1 MRKGV
6 LPAMLAVIVA
16 VGLSACAPSLGNGK
30 IRIEP
35 IRVPG
40 GSSHFSGTN
49 VFVESVADSR
59 KVRAVGEIDE
69 RFLQAQS
76 DVRGTVQYALERAF
90 VEAGA
95 RMTMVDSA
103 MIRGDIEQWYMQVRP
118 EFPLTRANAIA
129 RIGLQVVDMDG
140 KIIFTGH
147 YEGMRSLKHLMPE
160 KRHTETT
167 LQNAMAHAIHAA
179 LADPGLIEA
188 VHAAGSSAKVGRG
201 LNSVR
206 ARNEW

>member
-6 LPAMLAVIVA
+6 LHALVA
-16 VGLSACAPSLGNGK
+16 VVISLVLSACAPSLGNGK

-40 GSSHFSGTN
+40 GHTHFSGLN

-59 KVRAVGEIDE
+59 KFRAVGEIDD
-69 RFLQAQS
+69 RFLEAQS
-76 DVRGTVQYALERAF
+76 DVRGSVQYALERAF

-95 RMTMVDSA
+95 HMTMVDSA
-103 MIRGDIEQWYMQVRP
+103 MVRGDIREWYMQVLP

-129 RIGLQVVDMDG
+129 RIALQVIDMDG
-140 KIIFTGH
+140 AIIFTGN
-147 YEGMRSLKHLMPE
+147 YEGIRSLKHLMPE

-179 LADPGLIEA
+179 LSDPGLIEA
-188 VHAAGSSAKVGRG
+188 VHSAGSRG
-201 LNSVR
+201 QSGDGADSIR
-206 ARNEW
+206 ARYEW